1 MSPKVYKCDTGHSGR
16 WRCCWG
22 GRVERPKGLGGNMTD
37 LHFEGTRAPLGSTS
51 SISSAELAD
60 RNTAELIELRQA
72 VAAGARTGD
81 DDFVEWC
88 TQTDKLIVAEIY
100 RRAYVQAAIDAQ
112 AAVIIDEERRLACG
126 AR

>member
-1 MSPKVYKCDTGHSGR
+1 
-16 WRCCWG
+16 
-22 GRVERPKGLGGNMTD
+22 MTD
-37 LHFEGTRAPLGSTS
+37 LHIEGTSGEAGATVFGVRRGLPESAS

-60 RNTAELIELRQA
+60 RNTTELIELRQA

-81 DDFVEWC
+81 DDFVDWC
-88 TQTDKLIVAEIY
+88 TRTDKLIVAELY
-100 RRAYVQAAIDAQ
+100 LRAYVQAAIDAK